1 MSRAPSRSASIVGGA
16 SVATGNASSSSPKK
30 ADPQNADSFFQTAV
44 PGSGFDADDD
54 NDGSRDG
61 SRDNDDDDA
70 DDGPAGRARIT
81 FQEPQ
86 RTRPVVDMDSF
97 DPSDVK
103 LPITINIV
111 AVRETLFAD
120 APFISKNN
128 KAFWRRMVDSKQF
141 MQILSASYNFL
152 SQCVSDSGAVL
163 VDRLNNVQQSP
174 LVGLI
179 ATSLT
184 DIFYSFKRLDRD
196 ILLSRL
202 PEVVH
207 FMVLQALQ
215 TALPRHHRL
224 YSSVRFREIMLDW
237 CTELIWGMR
246 TTNCRAN
253 REWLFHDA
261 QVGGYPST
269 RRLHRHVLPHPT
281 LLQPTRRKSKS

>member
-1 MSRAPSRSASIVGGA
+1 
-16 SVATGNASSSSPKK
+16 
-30 ADPQNADSFFQTAV
+30 V

-70 DDGPAGRARIT
+70 DDGLAGRARIT

-261 QVGGYPST
+261 QVGTPRPVVNTVMSSLIPPFCNRPEGNPNLDAEQH
-269 RRLHRHVLPHPT
+269 RQQRQRQVQRHGGHRGQRHRHGHA
-281 LLQPTRRKSKS
+281 QHCR

>member
-1 MSRAPSRSASIVGGA
+1 MSRAPSRSASIVGAA
-16 SVATGNASSSSPKK
+16 SVATGGASSSSPKK

-269 RRLHRHVLPHPT
+269 RRQHRCVLPHPT